1 MTTLRFEK
9 DPVEAATVAA
19 LQAEIDR
26 FNRAAERVF
35 GYREIATRL
44 ADPRYAGRRVTVNCR
59 RVDGAFTVCIRDD
72 GDGFDY
78 TKYLDRDA
86 SRVFDQHGRGIAMA
100 RTMSFDRLEYRGR
113 GNDVEVAVNTPRLAS
128 HLGGT

>member
-1 MTTLRFEK
+1 MTTLRLEK

-59 RVDGAFTVCIRDD
+59 RVDGAFTVCIR
-72 GDGFDY
+72 
-78 TKYLDRDA
+78 
-86 SRVFDQHGRGIAMA
+86 GIAIA
-100 RTMSFDRLEYRGR
+100 RMMSFDRLEYRGR